1 MKNLSIALKFV
12 CSFGGLLLLLAVVAL
27 WSVFGIKNIV
37 GNADQVIDGNKL
49 RGEMV
54 QKEVDHLNWANKVNA
69 LLVDNHVTKLEV
81 QTDPHKCAFG
91 KWYYGEGRKEAEHL
105 VSALKAPL
113 QEIEEFHNK
122 LHESAKEIDK
132 VFVQADPNLPT
143 LLLARM
149 LDHLNWA
156 DTIRDTFLNSKEKLA
171 VQTDPTKCG
180 LGKWL
185 QSDAAKT
192 TYKNGDPEFRGAW
205 DKMVGLHE
213 DLHVSAINITT
224 NYNQTTAGNEQ
235 HGREKAKGIFINTT
249 MPILENTLAQLKI
262 MEEEAEHGLHGMTEA
277 NHIFATKTQ
286 PNLHKVQA
294 ILSNIRDISNENIMT
309 DEVMIA
315 AASKTNMAVIVISV
329 VALGFGLMLA
339 FFMSRSITVPL
350 AATVAMISEMSKGH
364 LTKRLKLNRG
374 DELGQMA
381 DAMDGFSDDLEKET
395 VGALIKL
402 ADGDLTFDST
412 PKDKDDAIGNAL
424 QKTGEDLN
432 NIIMEIQMAS
442 EQIATGSGQV
452 SDASQSLSQGAS
464 ESAASLEQITSSM
477 TEMAAQ
483 TKTNAENSGQANQ
496 LSGQARDAAEKGND
510 HMSDLVKAI
519 DEINESGQSISKIIK
534 VIDEIAFQTNLLALN
549 AAVEAARAGK
559 HGKGFAVVAEEVRN
573 LAARSA
579 KAAQE
584 TAELI
589 EGSVEKA
596 KNGSEIAGRT
606 SEALAEIVA
615 GSTKVTD
622 LVGEIAAA
630 SNEQAQ
636 GISQVNQGLT
646 QIEQVT
652 QQNTA
657 SAEECAAAAEELSS
671 QALHMQNM
679 MAKFKI
685 KGGRNPRALSG
696 SQRALPHHE
705 QQEEID
711 QYPSPSSPGNPNDVI
726 SLDDEEFGKY

>member
-1 MKNLSIALKFV
+1 MKNLKIALKFV
-12 CSFGGLLLLLAVVAL
+12 LSFGGLLLLLAVVAL
-27 WSVFGIKNIV
+27 WSVFGIRGIV
-37 GNADQVIDGNKL
+37 GNAGEVIDGNKL
-49 RGEMV
+49 TSILV
-54 QKEVDHLNWANKVNA
+54 QREVDHLKWAEKVNS
-69 LLVDNHVTKLEV
+69 LLTDDSITELEV
-81 QTDPHKCAFG
+81 QTDDHKCGMG
-91 KWYYGEGRKEAEHL
+91 KWLYGEERKEAEKLLPSL
-105 VSALKAPL
+105 VPILKSL
-113 QEIEEFHNK
+113 EEPHRK
-122 LHESAKEIDK
+122 LHESAIDVGDSFEQGDVSLPAKISEIE
-132 VFVQADPNLPT
+132 A
-143 LLLARM
+143 A
-149 LDHLNWA
+149 HLNWTNKA
-156 DTIRDTFLNSKEKLA
+156 YKAVINKSTTIEKL
-171 VQTDPTKCG
+171 QTDPSKCI
-180 LGKWL
+180 LGKFINSTQGQAAYEHGDTEFKGIWDSIHVSHEAMHKAGKNIKELLANEQFNGAAQIL
-185 QSDAAKT
+185 QNFVMPNLAITVGKLKELREEAQLELDGMEEAKEIYVNQTLPALHEVQNILAEAKT
-192 TYKNGDPEFRGAW
+192 EVR
-205 DKMVGLHE
+205 
-213 DLHVSAINITT
+213 S
-224 NYNQTTAGNEQ
+224 
-235 HGREKAKGIFINTT
+235 
-249 MPILENTLAQLKI
+249 
-262 MEEEAEHGLHGMTEA
+262 
-277 NHIFATKTQ
+277 
-286 PNLHKVQA
+286 
-294 ILSNIRDISNENIMT
+294 NIMT
-309 DEVMIA
+309 DETMIA
-315 AASKTNMAVIVISV
+315 AASRTNMAVISISV
-329 VALGFGLMLA
+329 IALAVGLVLA

-350 AATVAMISEMSKGH
+350 AATVAMIKEMSKGH
-364 LTKRLKLNRG
+364 LTKRLKLDRG
-374 DELGQMA
+374 DEIGQMA
-381 DAMDGFSDDLEKET
+381 DAMDNFSDDLEKET
-395 VGALIKL
+395 VGALVKL
-402 ADGDLTFDST
+402 ANGDLTFDAT
-412 PKDKDDAIGNAL
+412 PKDDADAIGNAL
-424 QKTGEDLN
+424 KKTGEDLN
-432 NIIMEIQMAS
+432 NVITEIQMAS

-496 LSGQARDAAEKGND
+496 LSGQARDAAEKGNV
-510 HMSDLVKAI
+510 HMNDLVKAI
-519 DEINESGQSISKIIK
+519 NEINESGQNISKIIK

-652 QQNTA
+652 QTNTA

-685 KGGRNPRALSG
+685 KGQGTARALPG

-705 QQEEID
+705 QQEEVD
-711 QYPSPSSPGNPNDVI
+711 QYPQPSVSASPNDVI